1 MINDCFEK
9 IINNYLENSY
19 LTILLDVKDP
29 NLALLIIFKSVDM
42 ALTNQLCNSNANNF
56 NERLKRY
63 AHQIYKQTIALY
75 KEKIDIYDKCYSL
88 NIPKM
93 LYLLNFDIY
102 KLFNEFDNKLLI
114 GTIILKKDLVEMSKL
129 MKTDINIISERY
141 TVLMNHLKKT
151 FNENIRNVYLNEIEL
166 N

>member
-1 MINDCFEK
+1 MINDCFKK

-42 ALTNQLCNSNANNF
+42 ALSNQLCDSNANNF

-63 AHQIYKQTIALY
+63 AIQMYKQTMSLY
-75 KEKIDIYDKCYSL
+75 KEKIDNYDKDYSL
-88 NIPKM
+88 DIPKM

-102 KLFNEFDNKLLI
+102 KMFNEFDNKLLI
-114 GTIILKKDLVEMSKL
+114 GTIILKKDLVEMSRL

-141 TVLMNHLKKT
+141 TILINHIKRS
-151 FNENIRNVYLNEIEL
+151 FNENIRNVYLNEIKL
-166 N
+166 

>member
-63 AHQIYKQTIALY
+63 VKQMYKQTMSLY
-75 KEKIDIYDKCYSL
+75 KERIESFDKDYSL
-88 NIPKM
+88 NIPKI
-93 LYLLNFDIY
+93 LHLLNFDIY

-114 GTIILKKDLVEMSKL
+114 GTIILKKDLLEMSKL

-151 FNENIRNVYLNEIEL
+151 FNNFI
-166 N
+166 

>member
-63 AHQIYKQTIALY
+63 VKQMYKQTMSLY
-75 KEKIDIYDKCYSL
+75 KERIESFDKDYSL
-88 NIPKM
+88 NIPKI
-93 LYLLNFDIY
+93 LHLLNFDIY

-114 GTIILKKDLVEMSKL
+114 GTIILKKDLLEMSKL

>member
-1 MINDCFEK
+1 MINDCFKK

-29 NLALLIIFKSVDM
+29 NIALLIIFKSVDM
-42 ALTNQLCNSNANNF
+42 ALSNQLCDSNANNF

-63 AHQIYKQTIALY
+63 AIQMYKQTMSLY
-75 KEKIDIYDKCYSL
+75 KEKIDNYDKDYSL
-88 NIPKM
+88 DIPKM

-102 KLFNEFDNKLLI
+102 KMFNEFDNKLLI
-114 GTIILKKDLVEMSKL
+114 GTIILKKDLVEMSRL

-141 TVLMNHLKKT
+141 TILMNHIKRS
-151 FNENIRNVYLNEIEL
+151 FNENIRNVYLNEIKL